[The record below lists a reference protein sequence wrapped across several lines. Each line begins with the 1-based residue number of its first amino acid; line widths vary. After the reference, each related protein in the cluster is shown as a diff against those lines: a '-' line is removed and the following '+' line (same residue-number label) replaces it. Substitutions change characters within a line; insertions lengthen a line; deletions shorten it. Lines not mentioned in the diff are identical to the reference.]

1 MKNIISAITMALLLV
16 ACARPAET
24 EFKVPSPEDVVMY
37 QVNPRNFAPEN
48 SFNAVASHLDSIK
61 TMGANVLW
69 FMPIYEIGSLK
80 SVNSPYS
87 IRDYRSVNPEFGTV
101 EDFKALVAESHRRGM
116 IVIIDWVANHTS
128 WDTTNIWS
136 FSIPTKCIS
145 GYVLFE
151 IV

>member
-1 MKNIISAITMALLLV
+1 MALLVV
-16 ACARPAET
+16 ACTAPAQVDL
-24 EFKVPSPEDVVMY
+24 KVPAPEDVVMY

-48 SFNAVASHLDSIK
+48 SFNAVVSHLDSIK

-101 EDFKALVAESHRRGM
+101 EDFKNLVAESHKRGM
-116 IVIIDWVANHTS
+116 IVIIDWVANHT
-128 WDTTNIWS
+128 
-136 FSIPTKCIS
+136 
-145 GYVLFE
+145 
-151 IV
+151 